1 MFFII
6 TDFLGKVFAKVF
18 GTANERAIKAIIP
31 IVSRVNALEPQMM
44 VLSDKELTDLTP
56 RFKERLAKGET
67 LDDILPEAFAAV
79 REVARRNLKTAD
91 GVPMRHFDVQ
101 VIGAVVLHQGK
112 IAEMQTGEG
121 KTLVATMPAYL
132 NSLEGRGVHVV
143 TVNDY
148 LAKRDAEWMGPVY
161 QALGVSVGFI
171 QSQMDTESRKKAYGC
186 DITYGTNN
194 EFGFDYLR
202 DNMKLSLAERAQREL
217 RYAIVDEV
225 DSILIDEARTPLI
238 ISGMAEKS
246 TDKYFEAERIAS
258 AGGPLAALDEIEL
271 KKEVQER
278 MEKGWDKNAA
288 REEVEKG
295 YDVVFSEKEHT
306 VVLTERGMEKVNSIL
321 GTDIYTSGEGDEATE
336 QLGAKAIDWPH
347 HIEQALRANYLY
359 RKDRDYIVKD
369 GLVIIVDEFTG
380 RLMPGRVWSDGLH
393 QAVEAKE
400 RLKIKEESQT
410 LATITLQNYFRL
422 YDKLSGMTGTAA
434 TEAAEF
440 LKIYKLPVVS
450 IPPNKPLHRTAAPDV
465 IYKSHREKFAQIL
478 QEIVQVHE
486 EGRPLL
492 VGTRS
497 IEISEM
503 LSDML
508 RRRGIKHEVLNAK
521 YHEREA
527 LIVAK
532 AGQMG
537 NVTIATNM
545 AGRGTDIVLGSGV
558 AELGGLHIVGTERH
572 EARRIDNQLRGR
584 AGRQGDP
591 GSSIFF
597 LSLEDD
603 LMRMFTSERVR
614 RVLEF
619 AGMKE
624 GVAISHP
631 LITRAVEQAQKR
643 VEERN
648 FDIRK
653 SLLDYD
659 EVMDQQRRLVYS
671 ERQKILRGE
680 NLKENMILPWA
691 REAINSLCQMHIGSR
706 LSEEEHSPETLAR
719 VLTQKVGLKVPT
731 SMLLGEGEEVADRIM
746 EKFMEVCAQRE
757 QRFGSELMRKI
768 ENFLLLSAFDD
779 RWKDH
784 LYAMDQ
790 LRTGIQLRA
799 YAQIDPKIAFKREGF
814 EMFDEMIESLKED
827 VLRLILRVELKAEEA
842 VVEDVWKV
850 TGYTGT
856 EWRTDR
862 AMREAAQEAAS
873 VQSEALKPIEAE
885 SKTPRNAPCPCG
897 SGKKYKKCCG
907 MPK

>member
-6 TDFLGKVFAKVF
+6 TDFLGKAFAKVF
-18 GTANERAIKAIIP
+18 GTANERAIRAIMP
-31 IVSRVNALEPQMM
+31 ILQRVNALEPKMM
-44 VLSDKELTDLTP
+44 TLSDKELTDLTP
-56 RFKERLAKGET
+56 QFKERLAKGET

-79 REVARRNLKTAD
+79 REAARRNLKTAD

-101 VIGAVVLHQGK
+101 VVGAVVLHQGK

-132 NSLEGRGVHVV
+132 NSLEGRGVHLV

-171 QSQMDTESRKKAYGC
+171 QSHIDTESRKKAYSC

-202 DNMKLSLAERAQREL
+202 DNMKLSLEEQAQREL

-238 ISGMAEKS
+238 ISGLAEKLS
-246 TDKYFEAERIAS
+246 DKYYEAERIARQ
-258 AGGPLAALDEIEL
+258 GGPLVALDEVEL
-271 KKEVQER
+271 KKRVQE
-278 MEKGWDKNAA
+278 MGEKGWERNAA
-288 REEVEKG
+288 REQIEKD
-295 YDVVFSEKEHT
+295 YDVVFSEKEHS
-306 VVLTERGMEKVNSIL
+306 VVLTERGMEKVSSIL
-321 GTDIYTSGEGDEATE
+321 GADIYSGGEEAGAGE
-336 QLGAKAIDWPH
+336 QSAAKTIDWPH
-347 HIEQALRANYLY
+347 YIEQALRAAHLY
-359 RKDRDYIVKD
+359 RKDREYIVKD
-369 GLVIIVDEFTG
+369 GQVIIVDEFTG

-422 YDKLSGMTGTAA
+422 YNKLAGMTGTAA

-450 IPPNKPLHRTAAPDV
+450 IPPNKPLHRTALPDV
-465 IYKSHREKFAQIL
+465 IYKTEREKFTAII

-486 EGRPLL
+486 EGRPML

-503 LSDML
+503 LSDLL

-527 LIVAK
+527 LIIAK

-545 AGRGTDIVLGSGV
+545 AGRGTDIVLGQGV

-591 GSSIFF
+591 GSSIFYLAF
-597 LSLEDD
+597 EDD
-603 LMRMFTSERVR
+603 LMRMFASERVKK
-614 RVLEF
+614 VLEF

-631 LITRAVEQAQKR
+631 LVTRAVEHAQKR

-653 SLLDYD
+653 SLPEYD
-659 EVMDQQRRLVYS
+659 EVMDQQRRLVYG

-680 NLKENMILPWA
+680 NLKEGMIFPWA
-691 REAINSLCQMHIGSR
+691 KETINNLCKVHIGGRS
-706 LSEEEHSPETLAR
+706 SEEGENPEALAKA
-719 VLTQKVGLKVPT
+719 LAQKLGLKVPL
-731 SMLLGEGEEVADRIM
+731 SMLLGEAEEVADRVA
-746 EKFMEVCAQRE
+746 EEFQNAYGARE
-757 QRFGSELMRKI
+757 QKFGPELMRRI
-768 ENFLLLSAFDD
+768 ENFLLLSALDD
-779 RWKDH
+779 KWKDH

-790 LRTGIQLRA
+790 LRAGIQLRA
-799 YAQIDPKIAFKREGF
+799 YAQIDPKIAFKSEGF
-814 EMFDEMIESLKED
+814 EMFDQMTDSFKED
-827 VLRLILRVELKAEEA
+827 VLHLVLRVELKPEEA

-873 VQSEALKPIEAE
+873 AQTEALKPIEVAD
-885 SKTPRNAPCPCG
+885 KTPRNAPCPCG
-897 SGKKYKKCCG
+897 SGKKYKRCCG